1 MIIMNENERID
12 KLFNVISESNRK
24 KEEEINNQN
33 NKTKSCDYIKKKLQ
47 EYPIIIDYSI
57 FNEIVYDMYDRLKEE
72 RYKDSDIL
80 NGIANRS
87 INNYITDGLYNIKF
101 KPEFDK
107 VFKYI
112 KGYTTSVFDDIRKD
126 EMEYGY
132 TPFIYFDKGR
142 NKNLDYIAYQISSQ
156 IINNKLDVNELY
168 HSGKL
173 YQMIYGQIEDDIANK
188 NSIAKDIQR
197 ESNRIER
204 KREKKVVS
212 YDSIKKGIIVF
223 LILTGILAVS
233 NTKKDNETVEKPKVT
248 PYKTEQ
254 VIDEDEVKYTPD
266 AFDEEIIREIIEHA
280 QNTNSRKGR

>member
-142 NKNLDYIAYQISSQ
+142 NKNVDYIAYQISSQ
-156 IINNKLDVNELY
+156 IINNKLDLNELY
-168 HSGKL
+168 HSGDL

-188 NSIAKDIQR
+188 NSTKKDIQR

-212 YDSIKKGIIVF
+212 YDSIKKGIVVF
-223 LILTGILAVS
+223 LVLTGLLVVS
-233 NTKKDNETVEKPKVT
+233 NSKKDNETVEKPKVT

-266 AFDEEIIREIIEHA
+266 AFDEEIIREIIA
-280 QNTNSRKGR
+280 NSQNTNLRKGR

>member
-80 NGIANRS
+80 EGTADIS
-87 INNYITDGLYNIKF
+87 INSYITDGLYNIKF

-107 VFKYI
+107 IFKYI
-112 KGYTTSVFDDIRKD
+112 KGYTTNVFDDIRKD
-126 EMEYGY
+126 EMECGY
-132 TPFIYFDKGR
+132 TPSIYFDKGR

-168 HSGKL
+168 YSGKL